1 MTTAPQPAAQHRI
14 FTGTVVADRMDK
26 TVTVRLVR
34 TKRHPKYQKRY
45 QVSMKVLAHD
55 PQNAYHV
62 GDVVRIRE
70 TRPYSKRKRWIVI
83 ERAEKPHA

>member
-1 MTTAPQPAAQHRI
+1 MTTTAQPEAQHRT
-14 FTGTVVADRMDK
+14 FTGKVVADRMDK

-45 QVSMKVLAHD
+45 QVSIKVLAHD
-55 PQNAYHV
+55 PQNTYHV

-70 TRPYSKRKRWIVI
+70 TRPYSKRKRWIVVGRSEI
-83 ERAEKPHA
+83 PHA